1 MKIIL
6 ITVISALVIF
16 ILAQVII
23 DRSTRQTES
32 HPYKV
37 IKTFNSF
44 EIRQYD
50 AALFS
55 YIKMPYNNYENSS
68 SQGFRQLAGYI
79 FGGND
84 RNEKIAMTTPVAMTV
99 EDSVVMKFM
108 IPSHMNL
115 SDMPRPNNP
124 NIHFKREEEKT
135 MAAITFSGW
144 ASDKRITEYKEK
156 LKELLKENKI
166 KYHGSFSFLG
176 YNPPYEVLNRKNE
189 IVVEVEFKENHP

>member
-6 ITVISALVIF
+6 ITFISALVIF

-23 DRSTRQTES
+23 GRSTRQTES
-32 HPYKV
+32 HSYKV
-37 IKTFNSF
+37 IKDFKSF

-55 YIKMPYNNYENSS
+55 YIKMPYDNYENSS
-68 SQGFRQLAGYI
+68 GKGFRQLAGYI

-84 RNEKIAMTTPVAMTV
+84 KNEKIAMTTPVAMTV

-108 IPSHMNL
+108 IPRHMNL
-115 SDMPRPNNP
+115 SDMPGPNNP
-124 NIHFKREEEKT
+124 NIKFKKEEEKT
-135 MAAITFSGW
+135 MAAISFSGW
-144 ASDKRITEYKEK
+144 ASDPKISEYTEK
-156 LKELLKENKI
+156 LKNLLSEEQILYK
-166 KYHGSFSFLG
+166 GPFSFLG

-189 IVVEVEFKENHP
+189 IVVEVEFKENQP